1 MEAVLMVLSDK
12 VETPEKHSSPSLL
25 SLAPC
30 ALEIGRLP
38 LGSPAL
44 RCSAAETEV
53 LPYRGVAVD
62 CRELEEYL
70 YEQIP
75 LSKTM
80 GVQVLNAG
88 WDGVQL
94 TAPLQPNI
102 NHQDTVFG
110 GSMSA
115 VAILAGWALVYV
127 RLRQEGIQS
136 SVVIQRNTMNYDR
149 PIPGEFTA
157 LSTVEDSTAWQRFVK
172 VLKRKNRARIPVAVR
187 LFFEGQSA
195 GLLEGDF
202 VAIGA

>member
-1 MEAVLMVLSDK
+1 LGF
-12 VETPEKHSSPSLL
+12 P
-25 SLAPC
+25 
-30 ALEIGRLP
+30 ALE
-38 LGSPAL
+38 
-44 RCSAAETEV
+44 CSAAKLDHFRV
-53 LPYRGVAVD
+53 KGVAVD
-62 CRELEEYL
+62 CRELEKYL

-80 GVQVLNAG
+80 GVQVLDAG

-94 TAPLQPNI
+94 TAPLHPNI
-102 NHQDTVFG
+102 NHRETVFG

-136 SVVIQRNTMNYDR
+136 SVVIQRNTMNYER

-157 LSTVEDSTAWQRFVK
+157 LSTVEDSTAWQKFVK
-172 VLKRKNRARIPVAVR
+172 VLKRKNRARIPVAVS
-187 LFFEGQSA
+187 LFFDGQKA

-202 VAIGA
+202 VALGA